1 MTRKVCVVTG
11 TRADYGLLRML
22 MHGIRESSDLELQV
36 IATGMHLSPE
46 FGLTYREIEKDEFKI
61 DARIETLISSDT
73 HLGIAKSVGLG
84 VIGFA
89 DAYDRLRPD
98 IVLVLGDRFEIFA
111 ATQAAF
117 FAGIS
122 VGHISGGEVTEGA
135 LDDSMRHCI
144 SKMARYHFVAAET
157 YRSRVI
163 QLGEQPESV
172 FNVGDPGLDNIADM
186 SLLSRDDLG
195 LKLGLNLL
203 NPYFLVTYHPATTG
217 DLDLSRNVQALFDA
231 LDEFPDF
238 NVLLTKSNADAGG
251 RLVNAMVDTYS
262 LVNPNR
268 VFAVTSL
275 GQLNYLS
282 ALKSCEAV
290 VGNSSSGIVEAPAMG
305 VPTVNIG
312 TRQLGRLKAS
322 SIVDCAEDLLSVRV
336 ALAKAIGSEFKK
348 NAAQTQSLYG
358 NCDASKKILSK
369 LLRVDVDKRYAK
381 RFYDLPS

>member
-1 MTRKVCVVTG
+1 M
-11 TRADYGLLRML
+11 
-22 MHGIRESSDLELQV
+22 I
-36 IATGMHLSPE
+36 
-46 FGLTYREIEKDEFKI
+46 
-61 DARIETLISSDT
+61 
-73 HLGIAKSVGLG
+73 
-84 VIGFA
+84 
-89 DAYDRLRPD
+89 
-98 IVLVLGDRFEIFA
+98 
-111 ATQAAF
+111 
-117 FAGIS
+117 
-122 VGHISGGEVTEGA
+122 
-135 LDDSMRHCI
+135 HCI

-163 QLGEQPESV
+163 QLGEQPGSV

-251 RLVNAMVDTYS
+251 RLVNAMVDAYS
-262 LVNPNR
+262 LANPNR

-336 ALAKAIGSEFKK
+336 ALAKAISSEFKK

-358 NCDASKKILSK
+358 NCDASKKILNK